1 METPWGNASVT
12 IANSTLFDVEFHNFR
27 VKEANRDNRKDWPN
41 PPVRIEL
48 NREYRYYFNWKDWDV
63 ANEGSLLFDNFTV
76 DGYDGAPPLRIRDHT
91 GGYSVPNISGTMV
104 MNGKTIDMSTYVYQ
118 APETAMG
125 LVEIPKFDPADYV
138 PPAKDAKADTPAAI
152 PVSFGLLWP
161 KTWFSP
167 EPTYRVLYAED
178 GEWKMKRFLP
188 GTVETDLAGKP
199 VAYYCRGTESK
210 AHVAS
215 RKKGEPATVYFEVP
229 AGEGECVVKVIAG
242 DSTLRSPAGE
252 TAGETK
258 WLDLLTCAHYFK
270 IPRKPD
276 KSEVWS
282 LSFPASGSFKF
293 FAPMNGVFAESPE
306 ALPRRRP

>member
-1 METPWGNASVT
+1 M
-12 IANSTLFDVEFHNFR
+12 
-27 VKEANRDNRKDWPN
+27 
-41 PPVRIEL
+41 
-48 NREYRYYFNWKDWDV
+48 
-63 ANEGSLLFDNFTV
+63 
-76 DGYDGAPPLRIRDHT
+76 
-91 GGYSVPNISGTMV
+91 
-104 MNGKTIDMSTYVYQ
+104 
-118 APETAMG
+118 
-125 LVEIPKFDPADYV
+125 
-138 PPAKDAKADTPAAI
+138 
-152 PVSFGLLWP
+152 
-161 KTWFSP
+161 FSP

-178 GEWKMKRFLP
+178 GEWKMKRLLP

-199 VAYYCRGTESK
+199 VAYYCRSADSK
-210 AHVAS
+210 AVVAS

-242 DSTLRSPAGE
+242 DSALRNPAGE
-252 TAGETK
+252 KVGETK
-258 WLDLLTCAHYFK
+258 WLDLLLCAHYFK